1 MTDETKRK
9 AEADKARDNAR
20 KALEADQAKAGE
32 TAAKDQRSPEE
43 RATGSRQDEDDL
55 ARDTA
60 AAQGRSGTEG
70 LSLDQPKDTLVASPG
85 AQFDPAA
92 VARLP
97 AGVTSSP
104 LNQPI
109 PEGMGATVSRLPDP
123 YEFEDGE
130 NGVWGRDDRTGK
142 VIRPRQYPKLENAS
156 LRVTKSAYFDDAVR
170 NEGEIMH
177 NYTGPLASWMQPID
191 AKGQDIPR
199 SKFKLA

>member
-1 MTDETKRK
+1 MTDENKRK

-20 KALEADQAKAGE
+20 KALEANQDKAGDA
-32 TAAKDQRSPEE
+32 AAKDPRSPEE

-60 AAQGRSGTEG
+60 AAQGRSGVEG
-70 LSLDQPKDTLVASPG
+70 LSPDQPKDTLVASPG

-130 NGVWGRDDRTGK
+130 NGVWGRDERTGK
-142 VIRPRQYPKLENAS
+142 VIRPRQYPKLEGQDV
-156 LRVTKSAYFDDAVR
+156 LVTKTGYIDDAIR
-170 NEGEIMH
+170 NEGEIMRG
-177 NYTGPLASWMQPID
+177 YTGPLASWMQPLD
-191 AKGQDIPR
+191 DKGQPIPR
-199 SKFKLA
+199 NKFKLA

>member
-1 MTDETKRK
+1 MTSQ
-9 AEADKARDNAR
+9 ADKARETAR
-20 KALEADQAKAGE
+20 KALEDDQKKAAD
-32 TAAKDQRSPEE
+32 TVAKDQRSPEE
-43 RATGSRQDEDDL
+43 RATGSRQNEDDL

-60 AAQGRSGTEG
+60 AAQGRTGTEG
-70 LSLDQPKDTLVASPG
+70 LSPDQPKDTLAASPG

-130 NGVWGRDDRTGK
+130 NGVWGRDERTGK
-142 VIRPRQYPKLENAS
+142 VIRPRQYPKLEGQDV
-156 LRVTKSAYFDDAVR
+156 LVTKTGYIDDAIR
-170 NEGEIMH
+170 NEGEIMRG
-177 NYTGPLASWMQPID
+177 YTGPLASWMQPLD
-191 AKGQDIPR
+191 AKGQPIPR
-199 SKFKLA
+199 TKFKLA